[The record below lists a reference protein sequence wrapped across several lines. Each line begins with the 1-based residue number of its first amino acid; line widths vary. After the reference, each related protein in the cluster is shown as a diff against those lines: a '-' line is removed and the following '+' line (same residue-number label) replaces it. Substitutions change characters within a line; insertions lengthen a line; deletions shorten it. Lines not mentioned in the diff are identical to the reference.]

1 MGVTTQLEVYAG
13 TFSLFQMVGL
23 MVEQDAVFTGVGPL
37 QQFVQ
42 IRAMRVGAVITSND
56 AQVFEHYTGILQ

>member
-1 MGVTTQLEVYAG
+1 MGVTAQLKVYAG
-13 TFSLFQMVGL
+13 TFSLFEMARL
-23 MVEQDAVFTGVGPL
+23 MVKQDAVFTGVGPL

-42 IRAMRVGAVITSND
+42 IRAMRVGTVITSND

>member
-1 MGVTTQLEVYAG
+1 MTAQLEVYAG
-13 TFSLFQMVGL
+13 TFSLFEMVRL
-23 MVEQDAVFTGVGPL
+23 MVEQDAVFTGICSL